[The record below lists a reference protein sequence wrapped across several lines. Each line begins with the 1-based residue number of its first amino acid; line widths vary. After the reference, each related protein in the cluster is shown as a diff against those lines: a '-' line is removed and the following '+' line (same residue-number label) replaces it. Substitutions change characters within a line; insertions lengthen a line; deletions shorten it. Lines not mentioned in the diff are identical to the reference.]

1 MPYKSRIAHLEEA
14 HKVLDKQ
21 ISDMQRNHPHVEED
35 KVAEAKKKKLALKDE
50 ISKLKKLQFEED
62 TQRVNFDDDR

>member
-1 MPYKSRIAHLEEA
+1 MPYKARIAHLEES

-21 ISDMQRNHPHVEED
+21 IADMQRNHPHVEED
-35 KVAEAKKKKLALKDE
+35 KVAELKKKKLSLKDE
-50 ISKLKKLQFEED
+50 ISKLRKLQFEEE

>member
-1 MPYKSRIAHLEEA
+1 MPYKSRIAHLEES

-21 ISDMQRNHPHVEED
+21 ITDMQRNHPHVEED
-35 KVAEAKKKKLALKDE
+35 KVAELKKKKLALKDE
-50 ISKLKKLQFEED
+50 ISKLRKLQFEED